1 MGKQKELIV
10 HCSEKHTR
18 VVCNTFPNRGK
29 SLTPESRI
37 EILDD
42 RSAFVDRND
51 DTQEAKGF
59 AIALHT
65 PSRIPLP
72 NSMDNVIYVY
82 ATSLLT

>member
-1 MGKQKELIV
+1 M
-10 HCSEKHTR
+10 
-18 VVCNTFPNRGK
+18 VCNTFPNRGK

-59 AIALHT
+59 AIMRFLVPVQLPVACATDDVVFIVTLAEQQAHLAKTKMCPGLT
-65 PSRIPLP
+65 PI
-72 NSMDNVIYVY
+72 
-82 ATSLLT
+82 